1 MQEKIDT
8 FFKRNPGVCEDVARS
23 EEDRDEEGGKGRH
36 EAGRQEE
43 QSERE
48 VREDKDDDEMV
59 ERGAENSDVAVTRHQ
74 FREHQPLI
82 DMRKKIIEKCSVYLS
97 LQRRKH

>member
-1 MQEKIDT
+1 MQKRKRQEKIDT

-43 QSERE
+43 QSEGE
-48 VREDKDDDEMV
+48 VREDKDDDEMGM
-59 ERGAENSDVAVTRHQ
+59 E
-74 FREHQPLI
+74 FLI
-82 DMRKKIIEKCSVYLS
+82 IWPMVDAPRKSLLMFCQMQWMQQTVMTEKLV
-97 LQRRKH
+97 H